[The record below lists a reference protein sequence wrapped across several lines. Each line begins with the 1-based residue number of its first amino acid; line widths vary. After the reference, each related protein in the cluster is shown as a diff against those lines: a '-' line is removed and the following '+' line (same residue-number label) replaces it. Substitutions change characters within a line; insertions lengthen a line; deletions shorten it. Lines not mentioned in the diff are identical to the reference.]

1 VLLLLLLG
9 IISMEALSSVRAYI
23 SGESFWS
30 KAQKEAVIHLNIY
43 ARTHDESDYQNFLSA
58 IQVTLGDKEARRQ
71 LESANPNLDIATL
84 SLIQGKNDP
93 DDIQGMI
100 LLYRLFKHTSLLEP
114 SIKLW
119 TDADKLILQIMQ
131 LGKTLNQQ
139 VLHESTSQDN
149 IDSIIKEINEVS
161 IQLTPMAEAFSNS
174 ISQASRKAQ
183 LLIAIVMLIVT
194 IMLMSLGVL
203 FTRKLVKKETSNLD
217 EIKSNEERW
226 QFALEGAREG
236 VWDWDITTDSVI
248 RSARWCEIFGYAQDE
263 IMPTA
268 TAGRELVHPDDLARQ
283 FEDTQAYLQGK
294 TNVYESEY
302 RMRCKDGTWKW
313 VLSRGM
319 IISKDKQG
327 MPTRMIGTHG
337 DISARKNDEDK
348 MFRLAH
354 FDPVTNL
361 PNRVLFADRFQQM
374 IKASERDA
382 QQITLLF
389 LDLDHFKEV
398 NDTLGHEMGDVLLQ
412 EAAKR
417 LLECVR
423 AHDTVARMGG
433 DEFTVV
439 LNNIDSHTS
448 TDSIAQKI
456 LSELTQPYF
465 LRGNLTYITASIG
478 ISIYP
483 NDGKDVE
490 VLLKNADQAMY
501 AAKDKGRN
509 CYHYFTA
516 SMQADALQRMQLSND
531 LRAGLAENQFFLD
544 YQPIVN
550 LKTGTIEKAEA
561 LIRWQHPV
569 HGLVSPMEFIP
580 IAEHTGLIVEIG
592 DWVFSEAVAQLIKWR
607 ATTPDFQISINRSP
621 VQFRANVENQVN
633 WVEVLQAHGLPGDSL
648 CIEITEGLL
657 LDAREAVINQLNH
670 FRGAGIQLSIDD
682 FGTGYSSLAYLRKF
696 NIDFV
701 KIDKSFTANISDGSS
716 DMALCEAIIV
726 MAHKL
731 GKKVVA
737 EGVETQAQLDLL
749 FAAGCDFGQG
759 YLFSKPVSADVFAN
773 LNTQNIQSISE
784 T

>member
-1 VLLLLLLG
+1 MTV
-9 IISMEALSSVRAYI
+9 LSSVRAYV

-43 ARTHDESDYQNFLSA
+43 ARTHDESDYQKFLKA
-58 IQVTLGDKEARRQ
+58 ADVTLGDKVAGTQ
-71 LESANPNLDIATL
+71 LQSITPDYEIA
-84 SLIQGKNDP
+84 IQGFIRGKNDP
-93 DDIQGMI
+93 DDVQGMI
-100 LLYRLFKHTSLLEP
+100 SLFRLFQHTSLLEP
-114 SIKLW
+114 SIKHL
-119 TDADKLILQIMQ
+119 THADRLMGEILD
-131 LGKTLNQQ
+131 LASALNQHISSGQ
-139 VLHESTSQDN
+139 ATPSSVYP
-149 IDSIIKEINEVS
+149 IIKQINKVS
-161 IQLTPMAEAFSNS
+161 IELTPIQDAFSNS
-174 ISQASRKAQ
+174 MSEASRKAQ
-183 LLIAIVMLIVT
+183 LLIAIIMLIVT
-194 IMLMSLGVL
+194 IMLMSLGIL
-203 FTRKLVKKETSNLD
+203 FTRKLVKRKIANLD

-236 VWDWDITTDSVI
+236 VWDWDITTDRVV
-248 RSARWCEIFGYAQDE
+248 RSARWCEIFGYEQNE
-263 IMPTA
+263 ITPTA

-283 FEDTQAYLQGK
+283 LEDMQAYLQGK
-294 TNVYESEY
+294 TSVYESEY
-302 RMRCKDGTWKW
+302 RILCKDGSWKW
-313 VLSRGM
+313 ALSRGM
-319 IISKDKQG
+319 IISKDKHG
-327 MPTRMIGTHG
+327 KPTRMIGTHG

-354 FDPVTNL
+354 FDSVTNL

-398 NDTLGHEMGDVLLQ
+398 NDTLGHEMGDLLLQ

-417 LLECVR
+417 LQECVR

-433 DEFTVV
+433 DEFTVI
-439 LNNIDSHTS
+439 LNNIDSNMNA
-448 TDSIAQKI
+448 DSVAQKI
-456 LSELTQPYF
+456 LNMLTQPYL
-465 LRGNLTYITASIG
+465 LRGHLTYITASIG

-483 NDGKDVE
+483 NDGKEVD

-531 LRAGLAENQFFLD
+531 LRAGLAGKQLFLD

-550 LKTGTIEKAEA
+550 LKTGAIEKAEA

-592 DWVFSEAVAQLIKWR
+592 DWVFSEAIAQLIKWR
-607 ATTPDFQISINRSP
+607 STTPDFQISINRSP
-621 VQFRANVENQVN
+621 VQFRASVKQQLN
-633 WVEVLQAHGLPGDSL
+633 WVEQLQAHNLPGDSF

-657 LDAREAVINQLNH
+657 LDAREAVVNQLNNY
-670 FRGAGIQLSIDD
+670 RDAGIQLSIDD

-737 EGVETQAQLDLL
+737 EGIETQAQLDLL
-749 FAAGCDFGQG
+749 VAAGCDFGQG
-759 YLFSKPVSADVFAN
+759 YLFSKPVSVSAFEKIGA
-773 LNTQNIQSISE
+773 QNIQSVAE